1 MTDPNPSTPLIIPA
15 LGNVY
20 TRLHSAAET
29 LLRIVCGVA
38 FAIHGWPKIIDP
50 FGNIEFVQNLGFYP
64 GVLWSPL
71 LAMGEFLGGVFLAIG
86 FLTRPSALVGTV
98 ILLVIVWV
106 ELVVRGDGYMAA
118 EKAII
123 WSTLMFYFVVR
134 GPNRHSVDAKIG
146 KAF

>member
-1 MTDPNPSTPLIIPA
+1 MTRSSPSPHLIIPA
-15 LGNVY
+15 LGSVY
-20 TRLHSAAET
+20 SRLHQAAET
-29 LLRIVCGVA
+29 LLRIVCGIA
-38 FAIHGWPKIIDP
+38 FAIHGWPKITDP
-50 FGNIEFVQNLGFYP
+50 FGNVDFVQNLGFYP
-64 GVLWSPL
+64 GVVWSPL
-71 LAMGEFLGGVFLAIG
+71 LAMGEFVGGVFLAVG
-86 FLTRPSALVGTV
+86 FLTRPSAFVGMV

-123 WSTLMFYFVVR
+123 WSTLMFYFVIR